1 MEQKAQRLVKEDR
14 THYLQ
19 DNRDASFVLPYI
31 ELVENHANV
40 RVTNWTGLTTGPS
53 ICINQGGFIFSA
65 ELRVEEARLIAQA
78 LLMAADDAEKAIEAA
93 YAQDEVAA

>member
-1 MEQKAQRLVKEDR
+1 MKQKAERLVKDDR

-19 DNRDASFVLPYI
+19 DNRDASIVLPFI
-31 ELVENHANV
+31 ELIGNHANV

-53 ICINQGGFIFSA
+53 LYINQGGFTFGA

-78 LLMAADDAEKAIEAA
+78 LLMAADDAEKAIDAA
-93 YAQDEVAA
+93 YAQHEVAA

>member
-1 MEQKAQRLVKEDR
+1 MEQNAERLVKDDR

-19 DNRDASFVLPYI
+19 NNRDASIVLPYI
-31 ELVENHANV
+31 ELVGNRANV
-40 RVTNWTGLTTGPS
+40 S
-53 ICINQGGFIFSA
+53 ITSWNEKPTSTSIYINQGGFTFTA